1 MDPRRLS
8 LLTDFGFAPPGDLAL
23 GYFMGFMTAALLIY
37 APLRCVLD
45 EPAGSCNSEAE
56 ANVRGAGSADA
67 RPHGAVIAH
76 RLSTVKKADLIC
88 VLDQGRI
95 IESTGMTKWPSAEK
109 ALRAG
114 SIALPSPQLKLLDDL
129 CFLTP

>member
-1 MDPRRLS
+1 
-8 LLTDFGFAPPGDLAL
+8 
-23 GYFMGFMTAALLIY
+23 MGFMTAALLIY

-45 EPAGSCNSEAE
+45 ERAGYCNSEAE
-56 ANVRGAGSADA
+56 ANVGGAGNADA

-95 IESTGMTKWPSAEK
+95 IESRRPRR
-109 ALRAG
+109 LFVQV
-114 SIALPSPQLKLLDDL
+114 ALPSLAPS
-129 CFLTP
+129 

>member
-1 MDPRRLS
+1 M
-8 LLTDFGFAPPGDLAL
+8 TDFGFAPPGDLAL

-45 EPAGSCNSEAE
+45 EPAGSCDSEAE
-56 ANVRGAGSADA
+56 ANVGSAGSADA
-67 RPHGAVIAH
+67 RPQGAVIAH

-88 VLDQGRI
+88 VLDQGRT
-95 IESTGMTKWPSAEK
+95 IESTGMTKRPSAEK

-114 SIALPSPQLKLLDDL
+114 SIALPSPQLKLLDNL

>member
-1 MDPRRLS
+1 M
-8 LLTDFGFAPPGDLAL
+8 TDFGFAPPGDLAL

-45 EPAGSCNSEAE
+45 EPAGSCDSEAE
-56 ANVRGAGSADA
+56 ANVGGAGSADA

-95 IESTGMTKWPSAEK
+95 IERGAKPSAEK

-114 SIALPSPQLKLLDDL
+114 SIALPSPQLKLLDNL

>member
-1 MDPRRLS
+1 MAHRPSLARV

-45 EPAGSCNSEAE
+45 EPAGSCDSEAE
-56 ANVRGAGSADA
+56 ANVGGAGSADA

-95 IESTGMTKWPSAEK
+95 IESRRPRR
-109 ALRAG
+109 LFVQV
-114 SIALPSPQLKLLDDL
+114 ALPSLAPS
-129 CFLTP
+129 

>member
-1 MDPRRLS
+1 M
-8 LLTDFGFAPPGDLAL
+8 TDFGFAPPGDLAL

-37 APLRCVLD
+37 APPRCVLD
-45 EPAGSCNSEAE
+45 EPAGSCDSETE
-56 ANVRGAGSADA
+56 ANVGGAGSADA

-95 IESTGMTKWPSAEK
+95 IESRRPRR
-109 ALRAG
+109 LFVQV
-114 SIALPSPQLKLLDDL
+114 ALPSLAPS
-129 CFLTP
+129 